1 MASDIRSWLDGAE
14 RKEKAM
20 KILSQVQE
28 IEQAQTTLVSK
39 RFEVWSKAET
49 QMKLDGVESD
59 SAWDLWS
66 ESLALQEQIE
76 ENRQEIHH
84 LLQGALVYDPELIE
98 THQKLVA
105 FEYEDYLSALLDA
118 DLKRQQKF
126 AEGCVFILSPY
137 HMKRQTIGMNVNRR
151 ITKRLQCSVKIGVDL
166 LVDGFKSIK

>member
-28 IEQAQTTLVSK
+28 IEQAQTTLLSK

-118 DLKRQQKF
+118 DLKRQQK
-126 AEGCVFILSPY
+126 I
-137 HMKRQTIGMNVNRR
+137 RR
-151 ITKRLQCSVKIGVDL
+151 RMRIYLESL
-166 LVDGFKSIK
+166 PHEEANH